1 MLTNVKNIKGRGT
14 ANKIDSR
21 YLQYQREEFADE
33 WDFSVDITSTKT
45 TVSDEKVRT
54 IISRNSSPDIPFELS
69 TNPYRGC
76 EHGCNYCYA
85 RPTHAYLDLS
95 PGIDFETKLFAKT
108 NAAKLLQNELSKPG
122 YLCKPIALG
131 TNTDPYQPIEREYK
145 ITRSLLD
152 VLN

>member
-21 YLQYQREEFADE
+21 YLQYQCEGFADE
-33 WDFSVDITSTKT
+33 WDFSVDTTSTKT

-85 RPTHAYLDLS
+85 RPPHAYLDLS
-95 PGIDFETKLFAKT
+95 LEIDFETKLFAKT
-108 NAAKLLQNELSKPG
+108 NAAKLL
-122 YLCKPIALG
+122 
-131 TNTDPYQPIEREYK
+131 
-145 ITRSLLD
+145 
-152 VLN
+152 